1 MMLKATL
8 VGAVAMAIATAAA
21 AQPAPKAAPAPT
33 ATANTPR
40 MTKLL
45 ADLKDPNGPVMVVAH
60 RGCHTEEP
68 ENSLAAFQRCIAV
81 GVDMIETDVQHTRD
95 GVLVLMHDQTL
106 DRTTNGTGRVDSY
119 TLAELKKLRLKLG
132 TGGPD
137 APLTNET
144 IPTFEEALAVT
155 DGQILVDL
163 DAKGTDLKRVWADSL
178 VLLERLGMLDQITVK
193 MTAGRDDALMDQ
205 PILKRVNYLQRV
217 VSTGAPLSQVVRT
230 HQKYDPVAYT
240 VVMLNLPYLD
250 EGRKAVEASGTRIW
264 VEPFWGATAGGYSD
278 RLALYDPDANWGR
291 LLDAGAD
298 MMLTDQPEA
307 LLFYLYGKG
316 LRGKR

>member
-1 MMLKATL
+1 MLIRNTLAALLATT
-8 VGAVAMAIATAAA
+8 VAGAAA
-21 AQPAPKAAPAPT
+21 AQPAPSAPASGQ
-33 ATANTPR
+33 TPR
-40 MTKLL
+40 MAKLL
-45 ADLKDPNGPVMVVAH
+45 KDLKDPNGPVMVVAH

-68 ENSLAAFQRCIAV
+68 ENSLAAFRRCIAV
-81 GVDMIETDVQHTRD
+81 GVDVIETDVQHTKD

-106 DRTTNGTGRVDSY
+106 DRTTNGTGRVDGY

-132 TGGPD
+132 SGGPD
-137 APLTNET
+137 APLTGET

-155 DGQILVDL
+155 NGQILIDL
-163 DAKGTDLKRVWADSL
+163 DAKGTDLKRVWSDSL
-178 VLLERLGMLDQITVK
+178 VLLERLKMLDQITVK

-217 VSTGAPLSQVVRT
+217 VSTGAPLSQVVATSR
-230 HQKYDPVAYT
+230 QYKPVAYT

-250 EGRKAVEASGTRIW
+250 EGVQAVKASGSRVW

-278 RLALYDPDANWGR
+278 KLALHDPDANWGR
-291 LLDAGAD
+291 LLDAGAN

-307 LLFYLYGKG
+307 LLFYLHSKG